1 MAETNFDRLTAIQ
14 ARPGGGHLAQIV
26 PEMTIDGSRPNGGYL
41 LALLGRAAVAAVEE
55 VGSDHL
61 HPVAAA
67 AQYLTAPALGPAELE
82 TEVLR
87 SGRTASQ
94 VQARLIQDG
103 AVRVQ
108 CLFVIGLLRA
118 GAAPYWT
125 RESPFHMDE
134 PVRLES
140 DPERPPSMHLTMDHG
155 YDPRSLGGPE
165 TAPDLPAEL
174 RVEWSL
180 RDGSAPD
187 VFSLL
192 LAADGLPPAAFGLGL
207 AGWIPTL
214 QLTVY
219 IRALPSPGP
228 LRIRVLSRLVQDGLL
243 DELCEVW
250 DSSGRLVAQASQL
263 AAARIPTGPEGALQA
278 PAPAVE

>member
-1 MAETNFDRLTAIQ
+1 MAVTSFDRLTVI
-14 ARPGGGHLAQIV
+14 RPRPEGGYLAQLV

-41 LALLGRAAVAAVEE
+41 LALLGRAAVAAVEG
-55 VGSDHL
+55 VGSEHR
-61 HPVAAA
+61 HPVAAT
-67 AQYLTAPALGPAELE
+67 AQYLSAPALGPAELE
-82 TEVLR
+82 VEILR
-87 SGRTASQ
+87 AGRTASQ
-94 VQARLIQDG
+94 VQARLVQDG
-103 AVRVQ
+103 VVRVQ
-108 CLFVIGLLRA
+108 CLFVIGLLQA

-125 RESPFHMDE
+125 RESQFQME
-134 PVRLES
+134 GPVRLER
-140 DPERPPSMHLTMDHG
+140 DPERPASMHLTMEHG

-165 TAPDLPAEL
+165 TAPALPAEL

-180 RDGSAPD
+180 SDGSAPD

-219 IRALPSPGP
+219 IRAIPSPGP

-263 AAARIPTGPEGALQA
+263 AAARMPDGPGGAL
-278 PAPAVE
+278 PASPPAVE

>member
-1 MAETNFDRLTAIQ
+1 MAVTNFDRLTAIQ
-14 ARPGGGHLAQIV
+14 ARPEGGYRALLV

-55 VGSDHL
+55 AGSDHR
-61 HPVAAA
+61 HPLAAT
-67 AQYLTAPALGPAELE
+67 AQYLSAPALGPAELE

-87 SGRTASQ
+87 TGRTASQ

-103 AVRVQ
+103 AIRVQ
-108 CLFVIGLLRA
+108 CLFVIGRLEA
-118 GAAPYWT
+118 GAQPYWS
-125 RESPFHMDE
+125 RESPFQMAE
-134 PVRLES
+134 PVRLER
-140 DPERPPSMHLTMDHG
+140 DPKRAPSMHLTMDHA

-165 TAPDLPAEL
+165 TAPELPAEL

-180 RDGSAPD
+180 SDGSPPD

-219 IRALPSPGP
+219 IRALPGPGP

-263 AAARIPTGPEGALQA
+263 AAARMPTGPGGALQA